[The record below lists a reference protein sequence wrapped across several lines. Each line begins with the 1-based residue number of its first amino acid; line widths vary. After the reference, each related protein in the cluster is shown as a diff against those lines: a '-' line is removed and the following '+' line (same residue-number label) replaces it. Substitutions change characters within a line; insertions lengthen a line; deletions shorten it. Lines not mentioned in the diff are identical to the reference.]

1 MLRNGVKHIV
11 KKQNTQVVCM
21 KIIFICQQVLL
32 ERKLIMGKGSSRRV
46 EDTEKI
52 ESNPFWEN
60 TTFAKKQRE
69 KDANK
74 SKHTDKKKTD

>member
-1 MLRNGVKHIV
+1 
-11 KKQNTQVVCM
+11 
-21 KIIFICQQVLL
+21 
-32 ERKLIMGKGSSRRV
+32 MGKGSGRRV
-46 EDTEKI
+46 EDTKKV

-69 KDANK
+69 KYADK